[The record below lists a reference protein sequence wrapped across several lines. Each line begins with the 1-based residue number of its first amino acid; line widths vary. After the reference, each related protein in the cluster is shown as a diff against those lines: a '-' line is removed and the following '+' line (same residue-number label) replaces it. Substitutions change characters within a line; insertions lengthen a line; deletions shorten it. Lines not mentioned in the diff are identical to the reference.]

1 MEKLVQLILGNVGQ
15 VPNIRL
21 VLSIR
26 VAPEGA
32 NLLRAGVVYRAHRRL
47 SKLLLLLPRKRLG
60 LLLLHIFLRIKFEI
74 ELLHLGSEI
83 DPLLRLSK
91 ACNSAFFERRF
102 LLDLITIGLQL
113 LIALIEVWRP
123 FPLVLIVLLRLLLLL
138 LLTFLSFLFLH
149 LVI

>member
-26 VAPEGA
+26 APEGA
-32 NLLRAGVVYRAHRRL
+32 NLLRAGVLYRAHRRL

-83 DPLLRLSK
+83 DPLLRLSE
-91 ACNSAFFERRF
+91 ACNPAFFERRF
-102 LLDLITIGLQL
+102 LLDLITIGSQF

-138 LLTFLSFLFLH
+138 LTFLSFLFLH